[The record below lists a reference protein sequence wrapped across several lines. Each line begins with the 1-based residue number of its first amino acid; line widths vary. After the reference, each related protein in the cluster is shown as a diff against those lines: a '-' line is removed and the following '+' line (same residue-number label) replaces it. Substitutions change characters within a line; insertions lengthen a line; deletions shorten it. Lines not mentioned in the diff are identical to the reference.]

1 MVSIWVPGLSPGVKA
16 MQPISLYSLRLNSA
30 FDQLIRPNL
39 VAGIAR
45 MPCVFDSIAAS
56 WKASRSG

>member
-1 MVSIWVPGLSPGVKA
+1 

-30 FDQLIRPNL
+30 FDQLIGPNL
-39 VAGIAR
+39 VAGMAR

-56 WKASRSG
+56 CKANRTG